1 MIERQQNL
9 ALVEPGERL
18 ALRVGASTLYYR
30 RLSLGALAAI
40 ERQQAE
46 LLAAPARG
54 GRATLWLPPKA
65 LEAAICAHVL
75 LDWEGVSDAR
85 GNQVPF
91 SPETAARLPAKVRTL
106 LVGLAQQIQP
116 QQGD

>member
-1 MIERQQNL
+1 MIERTQNL

-30 RLSLGALAAI
+30 RLSLGALAAL

-46 LLAAPARG
+46 LLTPARG

-75 LDWEGVSDAR
+75 VGWDGVSDVQGRRA
-85 GNQVPF
+85 PF
-91 SPETAARLPAKVRTL
+91 SQEAAARLPAKVRAL
-106 LVGLAQQIQP
+106 VVGLAQQIETR
-116 QQGD
+116 QGD